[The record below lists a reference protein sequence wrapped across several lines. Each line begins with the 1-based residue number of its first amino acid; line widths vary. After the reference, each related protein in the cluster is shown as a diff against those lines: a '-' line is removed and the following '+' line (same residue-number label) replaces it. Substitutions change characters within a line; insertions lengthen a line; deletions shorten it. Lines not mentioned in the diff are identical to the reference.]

1 MTMLESV
8 AKAVQEKDYKTAAKY
23 LKPLLKTE
31 AKNPWVRFYAARV
44 QEGLGKLDAAEKLYL
59 KLLPNMTNPKLISQI
74 RQGIARIEA
83 VYRDQRQENIESAIA
98 TPEGQEDAIL
108 ILEAVSPEN
117 KKEAA
122 QAFAKIMQIDPYTAR
137 LQLPSQGW
145 RFYRTGKLGELNYYV
160 STLNDVNI
168 PSFTFALENIRQ
180 IQVFNVNYIQ
190 NINSQVNVRCT
201 NAEGQQ
207 GTFQFQWSDVSQN
220 VLGRL
225 PLFESVVTVDA
236 RHQLTRKTQK
246 QDDVPFCDLHLP
258 RQKYI
263 LRFCDRNYNFQKG
276 ITLTPR
282 NSNPDYE
289 TDSKN
294 WHHLLNF
301 LNHNLPNLPTWSDFN
316 SFADSILDFRELLGG
331 LESYIDLERRQPSLW
346 DPAFQLY
353 SVLVFGRNHPLL

>member
-1 MTMLESV
+1 MLESV
-8 AKAVQEKDYKTAAKY
+8 AKAVQEKDFKTAAKY

-31 AKNPWVRFYAARV
+31 AKNPWVRFYVARV

-98 TPEGQEDAIL
+98 TPGGEDNAIL
-108 ILEAVSPEN
+108 ILEAVSPDY

-160 STLNDVNI
+160 STLRDVNI
-168 PSFTFALENIRQ
+168 ASFSFALENIRQ
-180 IQVFNVNYIQ
+180 LQVLTVNYIQ
-190 NINSQVNVRCT
+190 KVDSTVKVRCT

-207 GTFQFQWSDVSQN
+207 GTFQFQWSEVSQK

-236 RHQLTRKTQK
+236 KHQIQRKTQK

-258 RQKYI
+258 HKKCI
-263 LRFCDRNYNFQKG
+263 LRFSDRNYNFQQG
-276 ITLTPR
+276 ITLTPKEAT
-282 NSNPDYE
+282 SDYD
-289 TDSKN
+289 TNSKN
-294 WHHLLNF
+294 WNYLLAVFNQQR
-301 LNHNLPNLPTWSDFN
+301 PNIPTWSDFS
-316 SFADSILDFRELLGG
+316 SFADSVLDYRELLAG
-331 LESYIDLERRQPSLW
+331 LESHIDLERRQPSLW
-346 DPAFQLY
+346 DQAFQLY